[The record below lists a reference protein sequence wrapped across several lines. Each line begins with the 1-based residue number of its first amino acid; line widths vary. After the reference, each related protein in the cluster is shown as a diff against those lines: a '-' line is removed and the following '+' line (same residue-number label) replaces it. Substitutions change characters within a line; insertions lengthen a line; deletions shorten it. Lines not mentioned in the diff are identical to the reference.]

1 MKRSLR
7 LVATAILVAL
17 FAASCATVP
26 VSQRDGRVE
35 ALLTELNTAD
45 VDRLMELS
53 ARPFLLDGEI
63 IALEGD
69 LRTLWTNLRGVGFAF
84 DAATIVDLGP
94 VSDTTYREFGDT
106 MDVRVWFQRYTAE
119 DAGTRPGPHD
129 PRHLPDRHRRS
140 RRPNPKNLR
149 VHRTPGG
156 LRWHTVFTQFEPDGF
171 SCLPHYWSYWG
182 AFPALA
188 QDASVVLP

>member
-94 VSDTTYREFGDT
+94 VTDTTYREFGDT

-119 DAGTRPGPHD
+119 DAGLARVRTTHGTF
-129 PRHLPDRHRRS
+129 LIVTGDRDG
-140 RRPNPKNLR
+140 
-149 VHRTPGG
+149 RTPRIYG
-156 LRWHTVFTQFEPDGF
+156 FTGPQEG
-171 SCLPHYWSYWG
+171 
-182 AFPALA
+182 
-188 QDASVVLP
+188 

>member
-84 DAATIVDLGP
+84 DA
-94 VSDTTYREFGDT
+94 
-106 MDVRVWFQRYTAE
+106 
-119 DAGTRPGPHD
+119 
-129 PRHLPDRHRRS
+129 RRS
-140 RRPNPKNLR
+140 
-149 VHRTPGG
+149 
-156 LRWHTVFTQFEPDGF
+156 
-171 SCLPHYWSYWG
+171 
-182 AFPALA
+182 
-188 QDASVVLP
+188 

>member
-1 MKRSLR
+1 MVESKAVRLYPFQQMKRSLR
-7 LVATAILVAL
+7 LVAGSILVAL
-17 FAASCATVP
+17 VAASCATVP

-35 ALLTELNTAD
+35 ALLSELNTAD

-106 MDVRVWFQRYTAE
+106 MDVRVWFQRYAAE
-119 DAGTRPGPHD
+119 DAGLARVRTTHGTF
-129 PRHLPDRHRRS
+129 LIVTGDRDG
-140 RRPNPKNLR
+140 
-149 VHRTPGG
+149 RTPKIYG
-156 LRWHTVFTQFEPDGF
+156 FTGPQEG
-171 SCLPHYWSYWG
+171 
-182 AFPALA
+182 
-188 QDASVVLP
+188 